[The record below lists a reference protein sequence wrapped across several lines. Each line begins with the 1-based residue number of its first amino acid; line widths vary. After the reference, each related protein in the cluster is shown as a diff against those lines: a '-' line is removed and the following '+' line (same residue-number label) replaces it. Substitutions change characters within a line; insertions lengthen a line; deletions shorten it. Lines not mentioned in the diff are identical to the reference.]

1 MAPRYCVCQ
10 APRLHV
16 LRELVALRVLAS
28 LPVVECSLLGE
39 LQARKML
46 AGDLHDHLAHD
57 LNRTW
62 VLPDYLDAPA
72 AAAWRRRPSERSGRD
87 GAQRVRRRAS
97 HGGYGVNR
105 CRSTEVPAL
114 EGMGLWPIPRYQV
127 WRSAPYYHCRRQSPL
142 SLCESWET
150 DVSKSRIDPKPTTDE
165 HTVATSEPAAGGDST
180 VCVPPVVQLC
190 GRGCRTSYRSHIANC
205 MNAGEERS
213 CVDVSHRAHVHEPR
227 LVSMPQRHRS
237 LRMLPVL
244 LCRSRIPPART

>member
-1 MAPRYCVCQ
+1 MSSTPNSTRAKRTAITRATETALAKNSRTARSMSLAAASKSILP
-10 APRLHV
+10 
-16 LRELVALRVLAS
+16 ELTLQLNETEQGSA
-28 LPVVECSLLGE
+28 PVVV
-39 LQARKML
+39 AT
-46 AGDLHDHLAHD
+46 AG
-57 LNRTW
+57 
-62 VLPDYLDAPA
+62 
-72 AAAWRRRPSERSGRD
+72 SESTVCGPVFAIV
-87 GAQRVRRRAS
+87 GVSVVRRTGLT
-97 HGGYGVNR
+97 HITV
-105 CRSTEVPAL
+105 CR
-114 EGMGLWPIPRYQV
+114 WK
-127 WRSAPYYHCRRQSPL
+127 
-142 SLCESWET
+142 ET

-190 GRGCRTSYRSHIANC
+190 GRACRTSYRSHIANC